1 MELEEEQDSNVEF
14 VEDFSDLD
22 EDDLED
28 CARRALLPC
37 HVRALITRGPG
48 PEYHPEYALFADI

>member
-1 MELEEEQDSNVEF
+1 MELEEEQDGNVEF

-37 HVRALITRGPG
+37 HAHALIMHLQTIF
-48 PEYHPEYALFADI
+48 LV